1 MRSKHT
7 MTAIRIARK
16 LAPAETAM
24 NEAAVRILHLGAEVL
39 AARTTGEFHPI
50 ESQDTVD
57 RIGRATTMMFTAMR
71 EMADAH
77 GGLRRAAADRQILGF
92 GDEVPCPDID
102 QDHELGGNVAA
113 IAVAA

>member
-1 MRSKHT
+1 

-24 NEAAVRILHLGAEVL
+24 NEAAVRMLHLGAEVL

-50 ESQDTVD
+50 EGQDTID

-77 GGLRRAAADRQILGF
+77 GGLRQVAADRQILGF

-102 QDHELGGNVAA
+102 TPRGAQDIVVPIGVAA
-113 IAVAA
+113 